1 MPVRVNNDEE
11 PFHVARLLIVLDG
24 GRLLQLGADTGRGL
38 SRLSERER
46 EAGIGDAGAYIS
58 ES

>member
-1 MPVRVNNDEE
+1 MRVNNDEE